1 MQSVSSR
8 RASSDAS
15 WIVLAF
21 FVESA
26 KAFQR
31 GVAAV
36 MRPRRTAI
44 LFGQKTGHH
53 RRASMP
59 NASKGHEPYLDR
71 EEAVGFKVEGQVAF
85 IRREKAKASLGFQMS
100 WNSAKTYDS
109 N

>member
-36 MRPRRTAI
+36 MSPRRTAI
-44 LFGQKTGHH
+44 LLVQK
-53 RRASMP
+53 
-59 NASKGHEPYLDR
+59 N
-71 EEAVGFKVEGQVAF
+71 
-85 IRREKAKASLGFQMS
+85 MS
-100 WNSAKTYDS
+100 PPTCLYAEQAQAA
-109 N
+109 